1 MDFQFGFNMAVG
13 IIAFL
18 GGYVL
23 KSINDTIDKLQQAD
37 RSLAEK
43 VQKIE
48 VLVAGEYVK
57 HSDLTE
63 MSNAIFAR
71 LDKISDKIDRKMDKP

>member
-1 MDFQFGFNMAVG
+1 MDLQ
-13 IIAFL
+13 IAFNIAVALVGAL

-23 KSINDTIDKLQQAD
+23 KSISSRLESLQKADNDLT
-37 RSLAEK
+37 EK

-57 HSDLTE
+57 HTDLEKLST
-63 MSNAIFAR
+63 ALFAK
-71 LDKISDKIDRKMDKP
+71 LDKISDKLDSKADK